1 VNSIDDRIRAAT
13 RARAQTLREVRP
25 LSLPPAPGAPA
36 ARRARRGR
44 RARAWLAPAAAA
56 LCVLAVGISL
66 VLVKDI
72 PNDSGVTSPQPAPSD
87 SVPRYYVALVQ
98 QPHTEDPPI
107 DNAVIG
113 DTLTGKTLATIKPP
127 AGGNLIG
134 VSGAANDRTFV
145 VEAQDLGSYACTW
158 SLLRITPGTARGYG
172 LTRLPLGDVCA
183 SEIMGISLSDSGSE
197 LAVVVMPKPGGVVT
211 PGTEPVLRIYSVA
224 SGRLLHEWRVNV
236 GNLGNLS
243 WADDDRE
250 LAFSTTL
257 SDDSPDESAM
267 RLLNVTAPGANVL
280 ADSRVAWSPG
290 SKASSGSPMILGWAP
305 RLSADGTT
313 VVYPATAGKDRHTLR
328 WLAYSVSDPAKARVL
343 YQVTVPSADSTM
355 SGISW
360 VSPSGS
366 TLIIDWAATPT
377 ATITPAES
385 HVGVVR
391 DGTFTRLTLPASVTG
406 LGLPIFAW

>member
-1 VNSIDDRIRAAT
+1 
-13 RARAQTLREVRP
+13 
-25 LSLPPAPGAPA
+25 
-36 ARRARRGR
+36 
-44 RARAWLAPAAAA
+44 
-56 LCVLAVGISL
+56 
-66 VLVKDI
+66 
-72 PNDSGVTSPQPAPSD
+72 
-87 SVPRYYVALVQ
+87 
-98 QPHTEDPPI
+98 
-107 DNAVIG
+107 
-113 DTLTGKTLATIKPP
+113 
-127 AGGNLIG
+127 
-134 VSGAANDRTFV
+134 
-145 VEAQDLGSYACTW
+145 
-158 SLLRITPGTARGYG
+158 
-172 LTRLPLGDVCA
+172 
-183 SEIMGISLSDSGSE
+183 
-197 LAVVVMPKPGGVVT
+197 
-211 PGTEPVLRIYSVA
+211 VA

-257 SDDSPDESAM
+257 SDDSPDESAV
-267 RLLNVTAPGANVL
+267 RLLNVTAPGDNVL